1 MKHSIVYVQSGGPT
15 TVINSSL
22 YGAIAEAR
30 KHPEV
35 EHFYGARNG
44 IEGLIDGS
52 FIDLFKEDQEQIE
65 LLLQTPGAALGS
77 SRKSIPADINDP
89 VYEEVLATF
98 KKFGVTCV
106 LFNGGNDSMDTC
118 DKLGKFFQAK
128 GEPIQCI
135 GVPKTIDN
143 DLVCTDHCPGFGSA
157 AKMVINTTLSCAI
170 DAASFRKSKIYV
182 IETMGRNAGWVAA
195 SAALIPA
202 PYTPDLVLTPEMTPD
217 ADEVGQLIKNAYEK
231 KGYAVVVMAE
241 GVMFEELNNVPTD
254 SFGHACLDGTSFGLI
269 RIINSVCKGS
279 TRQVILSTPNRAAP
293 AYGSLTDIKEAQGAG
308 ATAVKLA
315 LEGKSRLMVT
325 ILRDEGP
332 EYKVHYG
339 SCNVSEVANAVKT
352 IPTSWI
358 RGYEGFTKDLENYIR
373 PLILGEP
380 ELKVKDGVIAFTN
393 FKGIKP
399 EAK

>member
-1 MKHSIVYVQSGGPT
+1 MKHTIVYVQSGGPT

-22 YGAIAEAR
+22 YGAISEAR

-52 FIDLFKEDQEQIE
+52 FIDLFKEDPEQIE

-89 VYEEVLATF
+89 VYEKVLETF
-98 KKFGVTCV
+98 KKYGVTVC

-118 DKLGKFFQAK
+118 DKLGRFFQER
-128 GEPIQCI
+128 GEAIQCI

-202 PYTPDLVLTPEMTPD
+202 PYTPDLILTPEMAIDTEKVVD
-217 ADEVGQLIKNAYEK
+217 IIVKAYEK
-231 KGYAVVVMAE
+231 KGYAVVVTAE
-241 GVMFEELNNVPTD
+241 GVMFEDLSGAPTD

-269 RIINSVCKGS
+269 HLIQNACNGS

-293 AYGSLTDIKEAQGAG
+293 AYGSLTDINEAQGAG

-325 ILRDEGP
+325 IVREEGK
-332 EYKVHYG
+332 EYKVHYE
-339 SCNVSEVANAVKT
+339 SCHVHEVANAVKT
-352 IPTSWI
+352 IPAEWI
-358 RGYEGFTKDLENYIR
+358 KGYDGFTEDLENYIR
-373 PLILGEP
+373 PLVLGEP
-380 ELKVKDGVIAFTN
+380 SLKVSGGVIAFTH
-393 FKGIKP
+393 FKGVKP
-399 EAK
+399 EVK